1 MFGVFRLRSGRDSP
15 TPPPFSVLLLL
26 FFLLLRPRSAL
37 PLPFA
42 LAAYDV
48 SVERR
53 KRFYFPP
60 SRFPSTSPRRQIF
73 HLDLIP
79 VLSPGGI
86 TVARDSPWASLR
98 RRSDRF
104 GSCYAFCGL
113 FTTFVKNCTAFR
125 GYEEPLSFSFF
136 LPHLSRSSL
145 SLSFCRGGFGFNAA
159 AANNFLSTFQMSP

>member
-48 SVERR
+48 PVERR

-60 SRFPSTSPRRQIF
+60 SRFPSTSPHRQIF

-145 SLSFCRGGFGFNAA
+145 SLFVAAVSDLTPLQLITSFRHSKCPLN
-159 AANNFLSTFQMSP
+159 